1 MELYEG
7 ANYRINIEGA
17 DSTMI
22 LDSYNRTI
30 MANIVSSEG
39 ELLIDQDLGEFNGN
53 INGNVIGPNG
63 KVIVDIETGHINVET
78 IFANIVNKDGEIVYD
93 NTRNTIH
100 SSLIGDIY
108 TKKGIALT
116 DLENQLWLGDV
127 QGNIVDSKGTVIFD
141 NETGAM
147 TKDLIGNLYNS
158 SGEMVFDFVTNTFT
172 GNFNGNFTAKDG
184 ETVYDAETHTFK
196 GTLHGDVVGN
206 LVDSTGAVFI
216 DVESKKISHLHGDF
230 AGTFYGDIFNVLG
243 NNLYNFTDD
252 SIDVSIIKSS
262 IVDADVFEGTL
273 HGDIYGAEDK
283 RIILNSSER
292 FIDSVTI
299 NGTLVNSAGLTV
311 YDNHTDELNVNT
323 IYTNILK
330 ADEIEFPNGR
340 LDKQSLV
347 LENNKLFSEPAIE
360 LRYFRDYEPPIKDWF
375 QIGLE
380 FCLSNGNKLDP
391 KPVVAGSKM
400 PGLVFSAV
408 IDTESSFDD
417 STVSHLGGDVFK
429 TKSYISTI
437 YAKIPED
444 AEIKPELKEGA
455 APGDL
460 YFVTGNGNGTANY
473 MIFDHQGKL
482 HVTLAELNVDGE
494 TGVEPADTTKPDSW
508 LQVNVN
514 GETKFMP
521 LYS

>member
-22 LDSYNRTI
+22 LDSYNRTL

-53 INGNVIGPNG
+53 VNGNVIGPKG
-63 KVIVDIETGHINVET
+63 KVVVDVETGHINAET
-78 IFANIVNKDGEIVYD
+78 IFADIVNEDGEIVYD
-93 NTRNTIH
+93 NASNTLH
-100 SSLIGDIY
+100 TSLIGDIF
-108 TKKGIALT
+108 TKSGTALT
-116 DLENQLWLGDV
+116 DIENGLWVGNV

-158 SGEMVFDFVTNTFT
+158 TGEMVFDFTT
-172 GNFNGNFTAKDG
+172 GVFKGKFNGDFTANDG

-206 LVDSTGAVFI
+206 LVDSTGSVFI

-230 AGTFYGDIFNVLG
+230 AGTFYGDIFNALG
-243 NNLYNFTDD
+243 KNLYNFTDD

-292 FIDSVTI
+292 LIDSVTI

-330 ADEIEFPNGR
+330 VDEIEIPNGR
-340 LDKQSLV
+340 LNKERLV

-360 LRYFRDYEPPIKDWF
+360 LRYFRDYEPPMKDWF

-380 FCLSNGNKLDP
+380 FCLSSGNKITP
-391 KPVVAGSKM
+391 APTTPGSKL

-408 IDTESSFDD
+408 IDTDRSFDD
-417 STVSHLGGDVFK
+417 STVAHLGGDVFK
-429 TKSYISTI
+429 TKSYVSTI
-437 YAKIPED
+437 YAKIPDD
-444 AEIKPELKEGA
+444 AIIRPELKEGA

-460 YFVTGNGNGTANY
+460 YFVTGDGNGSANY

-482 HVTLAELNVDGE
+482 HVTLADLNVDGE
-494 TGVEPADTTKPDSW
+494 TGVEPANTNTPDSW
-508 LQVNVN
+508 LQVTVN